1 MLAEKTAW
9 GGILIGQYVFQAPE
23 GYTDKHA
30 VTLGLSPFI
39 LGHGVS
45 IFKVTMKAAFY
56 NWLDQVGRAFVDP
69 EHKMVWV
76 QYMRDEGVLFS
87 KNDSTEIMLVSFAG
101 DNLKAKESS

>member
-1 MLAEKTAW
+1 MRRYFNWAVCLT
-9 GGILIGQYVFQAPE
+9 GTR
-23 GYTDKHA
+23 GYTDKQA

-56 NWLDQVGRAFVDP
+56 NWLDQVGRALVDP
-69 EHKMVWV
+69 EHNKMVWV
-76 QYMRDEGVLFS
+76 QYMRDEGMLFS
-87 KNDSTEIMLVSFAG
+87 KNDSTEIMLVSFTG